1 MNVTRI
7 KAFTLIELLVVIAII
22 ALLLSVIIPAM
33 RKAKEQT
40 KFTVCK
46 TGLYQYGLAGEM
58 YLMDSDNTF
67 ANPYYW
73 LYNFDYLDPA
83 ACAWH
88 DARNDFELN
97 PENSGW
103 MWPYIDIKKVH
114 VCPKLREIAKPYGA
128 LHRDHSYSLNIPINP
143 QYGYV
148 MNGYLGNGWYSEIPK
163 KDGVKGPA
171 SCFFFAEE
179 STWTLRDL
187 SIWSLNNNHLI
198 GRHKPYMPGD
208 ISGIFGTFHKVPNEY
223 IEVQA
228 QAHNNEQII
237 DDKYMGF
244 CNAVFLDGHLE
255 VVSYKDTFRLG
266 WPK

>member
-1 MNVTRI
+1 MRSE
-7 KAFTLIELLVVIAII
+7 KFRAFTLIELLVVIAII
-22 ALLLSVIIPAM
+22 AILLSIIIPSL

-40 KFTVCK
+40 KFTICK
-46 TGLYQYGLAGEM
+46 NGLHQYALAGEM

-73 LYNFDYLDPA
+73 LYNYDYLDPA

-88 DARNDFELN
+88 DPRNDFDVN

-103 MWPYIDIKKVH
+103 MWPYISSKKIH

-128 LHRDHSYSLNIPINP
+128 YHIGHSSTIPIEP

-148 MNGYLGNGWYSEIPK
+148 MNGYFGNGWYSEIPK
-163 KDGVKGPA
+163 KNGVKGPS

-179 STWTLRDL
+179 STWTLRNL
-187 SIWSLNNNHLI
+187 SVWSLNNNHLI
-198 GRHKPYMPGD
+198 GRHEPYAEQD
-208 ISGIFGTFHKVPNEY
+208 ISGIFGTFHKVPNES
-223 IEVQA
+223 IAAQVQA
-228 QAHNNEQII
+228 HVNNQIVN
-237 DDKYMGF
+237 DKYMGVS
-244 CNAVFLDGHLE
+244 NAVFLDGHLE

>member
-1 MNVTRI
+1 MCTEKFR
-7 KAFTLIELLVVIAII
+7 AFTLIELLVVIAII
-22 ALLLSVIIPAM
+22 AILLSVIIPSM
-33 RKAKEQT
+33 RKAKEQA
-40 KFTVCK
+40 KFTICK
-46 TGLYQYGLAGEM
+46 NGLHQYGLAGEM

-73 LYNFDYLDPA
+73 LYNYDYLDPA

-88 DARNDFELN
+88 DQKNDFELN

-103 MWPYIDIKKVH
+103 MWPYIDSKKIH
-114 VCPKLREIAKPYGA
+114 VCPKLREIAKPYGRY
-128 LHRDHSYSLNIPINP
+128 HRDHSPSISIKP

-148 MNGYLGNGWYSEIPK
+148 MNGYFGNGWYSEVPK

-198 GRHKPYMPGD
+198 GRHEPYMPDD
-208 ISGIFGTFHKVPNEY
+208 ISGIFGTFHKVSNES
-223 IEVQA
+223 IAA
-228 QAHNNEQII
+228 QVRAHIDGQIV
-237 DDKYMGF
+237 DDKYMGV